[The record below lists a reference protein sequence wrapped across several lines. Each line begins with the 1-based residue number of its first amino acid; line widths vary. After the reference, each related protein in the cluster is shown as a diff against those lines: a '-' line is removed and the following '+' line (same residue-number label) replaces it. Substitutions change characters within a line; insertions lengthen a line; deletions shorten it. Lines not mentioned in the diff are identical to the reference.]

1 MKDQPGS
8 KEAALVQRAATLM
21 RLPAVTSLGFGL
33 ALVLAGCGASPT
45 PQVTKGFAGADA
57 GAQSLPAVQGFA
69 AVAPVPALRS
79 NAEMAADF
87 LDLEFRME
95 SGRPLPVLTRF
106 EGPIRV
112 RMTGAVPAAARAE
125 LGRVIQR
132 FRREAGLDIAYA
144 DGAEANIVIDFRPRS
159 ALRRAVPSAACF
171 VVPNVASF
179 DQYMRMRNSPQV
191 DWAQIMRRDRAA
203 IFVPS
208 DTSPQEVRDCLHE
221 ELAQAMG
228 PLNDLF
234 RLPDS
239 VFNDDNFHAV
249 LTGFDMLMLRTHYAP
264 ELRSGM
270 TREEVAARLPAI
282 LARLNP
288 RGQSIP
294 GSPRQMTPRAWIS
307 AVQSSFTGTST
318 ARLSEAETLVSIA
331 RAQGWADGR
340 LAFSY
345 FARARA
351 RTGTDM
357 QGALSDY
364 AEAARIWRSLPGGA
378 IHAAHVDMQLSAF
391 ALSAGQFDRVI
402 ELTTRAIP
410 VARQHQNGSLVAS
423 LLAMKAEAL
432 AATGRSAEAR
442 STRLDSLAWARYAF
456 GSDAQVR
463 ARMSDIAALASRGAR
478 G

>member
-1 MKDQPGS
+1 
-8 KEAALVQRAATLM
+8 M
-21 RLPAVTSLGFGL
+21 RLPALISGICLS
-33 ALVLAGCGASPT
+33 ALLAGCVASPT
-45 PQVTKGFAGADA
+45 AQVSKGLVDTRSVD
-57 GAQSLPAVQGFA
+57 QSLPAMQGFA
-69 AVAPVPALRS
+69 SGPPVRALRS
-79 NAEMAADF
+79 NAEMVGDF

-95 SGRPLPVLTRF
+95 SGRALPVLTRF

-112 RMTGAVPAAARAE
+112 RMTGAVPAVAKTE
-125 LGRVIQR
+125 LGRVIKR
-132 FRREAGLDIAYA
+132 FQQEAGLNVAIA
-144 DGAEANIVIDFRPRS
+144 DGATANITIDFRPRS

-171 VVPNVASF
+171 VVPNVSSF
-179 DQYMRMRNSPQV
+179 DEYMRARNSATV
-191 DWAQIMRRDRAA
+191 DWAQISRRDKVA

-249 LTGFDMLMLRTHYAP
+249 LTGFDMLMLKVHYSP

-270 TREEVAARLPAI
+270 NEAEVAARLPAI

-288 RGQSIP
+288 GGQGI
-294 GSPRQMTPRAWIS
+294 GGGAKQLTPRSWIS
-307 AVQSSFTGTST
+307 TVQSTFTGSSG
-318 ARLSEAETLVSIA
+318 ARRPEAESLVSIA
-331 RAQGWADGR
+331 KAQGWTDGR

-351 RTGTDM
+351 RTGSDM
-357 QGALSDY
+357 TGAMADY
-364 AEAARIWRSLPGGA
+364 AEAARIWRTQPGGA

-391 ALSAGQFDRVI
+391 ALSSGQFDKVI
-402 ELTTRAIP
+402 EMTARAIP
-410 VARQHQNGSLVAS
+410 VARQHQNGSLIAS
-423 LLAMKAEAL
+423 LMAMRAEAL
-432 AATGRSAEAR
+432 DAVGRTAEAR
-442 STRLDSLAWARYAF
+442 STRLDSLGWARYAF

-463 ARMSDIAALASRGAR
+463 ARMADIAALASRGVR